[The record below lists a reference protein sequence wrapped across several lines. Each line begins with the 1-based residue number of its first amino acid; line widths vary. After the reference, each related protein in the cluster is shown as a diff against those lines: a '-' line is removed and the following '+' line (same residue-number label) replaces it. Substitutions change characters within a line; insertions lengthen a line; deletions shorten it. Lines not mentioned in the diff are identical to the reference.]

1 MFRLCFPRIGAPSAV
16 QNECQHSLQR
26 HVSHLYYPTEDSNA
40 LDERSGLGGLR
51 YTPSHLRGREIGG
64 IGQKRGFRSGP
75 MGATVLAPR
84 KCTTG
89 SDTVATPQRRT
100 ATPQTGWA
108 GPGSLGIR
116 RPTHEVP
123 SCRQNDRLQGGG
135 KCWQGRQNEPRR
147 RTTPL
152 QLANCPLLI
161 LTTTPEVVGG
171 AAMAGMS
178 SSEARNARSR
188 SRGRNRA
195 NLVHRPFGSGKGAER
210 ATDRPISPDHSN
222 KLLPLFQEMA
232 AAQRT
237 RANDRR

>member
-1 MFRLCFPRIGAPSAV
+1 VLPSNRRTVRRPKRMPTLPPAPCVSPILPNRGQQRLGRTQWAQWARWAQVYALPPERKG
-16 QNECQHSLQR
+16 NRR
-26 HVSHLYYPTEDSNA
+26 HWPKKGIPVRADGGDSTCPA
-40 LDERSGLGGLR
+40 
-51 YTPSHLRGREIGG
+51 
-64 IGQKRGFRSGP
+64 
-75 MGATVLAPR
+75 